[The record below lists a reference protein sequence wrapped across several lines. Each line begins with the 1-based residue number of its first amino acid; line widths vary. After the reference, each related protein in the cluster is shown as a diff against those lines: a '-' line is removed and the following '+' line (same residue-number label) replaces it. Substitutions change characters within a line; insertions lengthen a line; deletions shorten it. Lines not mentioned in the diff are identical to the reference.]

1 MFSKKNKVFVYI
13 AIILAAAILFT
24 GCGLLDG
31 TEEQPAAT
39 PKDLSVDTLIIGYSE
54 HFTTLNP
61 FFADNTTNVDMDIV
75 NLTQVFL
82 LDIDNIIENKNQYSN
97 NVATIELITAPTVSP
112 AATQDITPDTTTATE
127 PITTP
132 EPTIP
137 ARYEG
142 TAAYRITL
150 KEDLFTAEGKKLTID
165 DLIFNMYVM
174 CDVSYDGLYQ
184 FGTLP
189 IKGIS
194 EYRYG
199 YNLEVYTK
207 YAQIAAN
214 IMKVDP
220 TTEDLSQYTGLFTEE
235 QFTKFWN
242 TDFET
247 ACTTYMNKIVEQI
260 NSERI
265 DSDSNRL
272 SGIALA
278 MYKCGL
284 AHVTEDGKLIDIC
297 MNEYDLDVELPD
309 EEAFVASLKA
319 KHGYEIDSIEAMYG
333 GVSFVDVI
341 TEIFVVR
348 EAQSQGDITNNN
360 NISGINKLG
369 THTME
374 LILDSYSPIDW
385 LYFVFPIM
393 PMEYYGNAA
402 LYDYENNSFGF
413 TKGDISAIRK
423 CDKYPLGA
431 GPYKYEQTA
440 DGMIRLTDNIFYT
453 GDKAFDVKTILMYL
467 NDSEDPK
474 YMNPVAGI
482 IDGTY
487 DACMIFESQE
497 GYENLTET
505 DKIGVREAT
514 GYKLVF
520 SKERVAEESV
530 PAKISDYTSWLRQIT
545 NIKMK

>member
-1 MFSKKNKVFVYI
+1 M
-13 AIILAAAILFT
+13 
-24 GCGLLDG
+24 
-31 TEEQPAAT
+31 
-39 PKDLSVDTLIIGYSE
+39 
-54 HFTTLNP
+54 
-61 FFADNTTNVDMDIV
+61 
-75 NLTQVFL
+75 
-82 LDIDNIIENKNQYSN
+82 
-97 NVATIELITAPTVSP
+97 
-112 AATQDITPDTTTATE
+112 
-127 PITTP
+127 
-132 EPTIP
+132 
-137 ARYEG
+137 
-142 TAAYRITL
+142 
-150 KEDLFTAEGKKLTID
+150 
-165 DLIFNMYVM
+165 
-174 CDVSYDGLYQ
+174 
-184 FGTLP
+184 
-189 IKGIS
+189 
-194 EYRYG
+194 
-199 YNLEVYTK
+199 
-207 YAQIAAN
+207 
-214 IMKVDP
+214 
-220 TTEDLSQYTGLFTEE
+220 
-235 QFTKFWN
+235 
-242 TDFET
+242 
-247 ACTTYMNKIVEQI
+247 
-260 NSERI
+260 
-265 DSDSNRL
+265 
-272 SGIALA
+272 
-278 MYKCGL
+278 
-284 AHVTEDGKLIDIC
+284 
-297 MNEYDLDVELPD
+297 
-309 EEAFVASLKA
+309 
-319 KHGYEIDSIEAMYG
+319 
-333 GVSFVDVI
+333 SFVDVI

-348 EAQSQGDITNNN
+348 EAQSQCDITNNN